1 MFALLVAGAFG
12 GLVRGLVGFTKHQFA
27 YKNVKF
33 EPAYF
38 LSLML
43 ISSAIGL
50 VITWAVASSGLRLPA
65 VDEINPAIAFI
76 VGYAGGDIVENIYKI
91 IVGKT
96 TLFPIP
102 KE

>member
-1 MFALLVAGAFG
+1 MISLLVAGAFG

-38 LSLML
+38 LSLMA

-50 VITWAVASSGLRLPA
+50 VITWAVCESGLKLPA
-65 VDEINPAIAFI
+65 IDSINPAIAFI

-91 IVGKT
+91 IVGKA
-96 TLFPIP
+96 TLFPVP